1 MLALSLELK
10 ELYDLLFWLRLKAV
24 VEPRAILRA
33 TVGIRINHSEH
44 SPTLSPKHINQYLY
58 SIYGWTPTLGNGVPL
73 TKVEHSDTL
82 VPAQHT
88 VISYAKNQGNQISFL
103 HVGGPML

>member
-1 MLALSLELK
+1 M
-10 ELYDLLFWLRLKAV
+10 
-24 VEPRAILRA
+24 RA

-58 SIYGWTPTLGNGVPL
+58 SVYGWTPTLGNGVPL

-88 VISYAKNQGNQISFL
+88 VIS
-103 HVGGPML
+103 HP